1 MSPSATVH
9 GIARYLPPPKTQRTG
24 TALCLSGGGYRASL
38 FDLGAMRRLNEL
50 GILSQIDTLSSVSG
64 GSIAAAFVAAHVA
77 DRLNGTWP
85 EPGALVPGF
94 DTGIAKP
101 LRDLAGT
108 NIRTGAALTRLNPLN
123 IRNPNAASTVLAERY
138 AESITKCSVAEL
150 PDRPR
155 FIFCATDL
163 QFRTQW
169 VIDSGL
175 NRQGSDVAGYQH
187 PVPDDWTVARAV
199 AASSCFPAV
208 FPPMRLDLEPESLQG
223 GSYTGMDRDDLCRD
237 LELTDGG
244 VFDNLGL
251 EPVWQDHAVILA
263 SDGSPS
269 FGPTPDL
276 GPLWPSL
283 RPIVTLLEQATTVR
297 KRWLMS
303 NYMKQVY
310 DGAYWGIASLPS
322 NFDPPAGTP
331 VYPDEL
337 IENVIS
343 QVRIELDAF
352 SPAEMAVL
360 ENHGYLMCDLAI
372 RTHEPGI
379 IRNPDAPVKP
389 PYPDWMSPSR
399 VEHALR
405 KSHRHKLL
413 GRGRWW

>member
-9 GIARYLPPPKTQRTG
+9 GINTYLPPPRMQRKG
-24 TALCLSGGGYRASL
+24 AALCLSGGGYRASL

-50 GILSQIDTLSSVSG
+50 GILSQVDTFSSVSG

-77 DRLNGTWP
+77 GRLDGQWP
-85 EPGALVPGF
+85 EPGELVPGF

-101 LRDLAGT
+101 LCDLAGT

-123 IRNPNAASTVLAERY
+123 IRNPNAASNVLAERY
-138 AESITKCSVAEL
+138 AEAITKRSIAEL

-199 AASSCFPAV
+199 AASSCFPGV
-208 FPPMRLDLEPESLQG
+208 FPPMQLDLEPASLTG
-223 GSYTGMDRDDLCRD
+223 GTYDGIDRDDLCRD
-237 LELTDGG
+237 IELTDGG

-303 NYMKQVY
+303 NYMKQIY

-322 NFDPPAGTP
+322 NFDPPPDTL
-331 VYPDEL
+331 VYPDDL
-337 IENVIS
+337 IEHVIS

-372 RTHEPGI
+372 RTHEPDL
-379 IRNPDAPVKP
+379 IRRPDAPLNP
-389 PYPDWMSPSR
+389 PHPDWINFER
-399 VEHALR
+399 ARRALS
-405 KSHRHKLL
+405 KSHKHKLL